1 MPASGLTVEQIR
13 DQVTK
18 SLRKKLVNPEVSVDV
33 IHPRPRRVFISGLVK
48 APQPLD
54 LLWNARFALPAGEYH
69 LQMIRHDITAD
80 SLALQIGR
88 TGLPLERWDIT
99 GPIWEHRFV
108 LPIDAEFVGFR
119 ASPNLSRDDGE
130 LRIAPVRIVDEGRR
144 IARPPIISAIR
155 YGSVTA
161 FFHDDFVSGEPSG
174 YWTPGRARTQITY
187 ATRESSAV
195 TIDVGV
201 RCGPIANAVT
211 LTMVGWQERVVL
223 DAGAVRTVAIPTIV
237 QPDLGVRLAPLEI
250 SVQEGFVPAELDRA
264 STDRRVLGC
273 WIDMPRTR

>member
-1 MPASGLTVEQIR
+1 M
-13 DQVTK
+13 
-18 SLRKKLVNPEVSVDV
+18 
-33 IHPRPRRVFISGLVK
+33 
-48 APQPLD
+48 
-54 LLWNARFALPAGEYH
+54 
-69 LQMIRHDITAD
+69 
-80 SLALQIGR
+80 
-88 TGLPLERWDIT
+88 
-99 GPIWEHRFV
+99 
-108 LPIDAEFVGFR
+108 
-119 ASPNLSRDDGE
+119 
-130 LRIAPVRIVDEGRR
+130 
-144 IARPPIISAIR
+144 
-155 YGSVTA
+155 
-161 FFHDDFVSGEPSG
+161 
-174 YWTPGRARTQITY
+174 
-187 ATRESSAV
+187 